1 MFKRLSLPDAS
12 AQKTVI
18 VYFDGRQVTAH
29 DGDTIAAAL
38 LSAGVEACRT
48 TPVSGSPRGPYCMM
62 GVCFECLVE
71 VDDIPNVQGCQVLVK
86 DGMQIR
92 SQHGAR
98 RLG

>member
-1 MFKRLSLPDAS
+1 MFKRLSLPDAP

-18 VYFDGRQVTAH
+18 VYFDGRQVTAK

-38 LSAGVEACRT
+38 LSAGVEVCRT

-71 VDDIPNVQGCQVLVK
+71 VDNIPNVQGCQVLVK
-86 DGMQIR
+86 EGMQIR
-92 SQHGAR
+92 SQNGAR

>member
-1 MFKRLSLPDAS
+1 MFKRLTLPDAPM
-12 AQKTVI
+12 QKTVI
-18 VYFDGRQVTAH
+18 VYFNGRQVTAQ

-38 LSAGVEACRT
+38 LAAGVEACRT
-48 TPVSGSPRGPYCMM
+48 TPVSGSQRGPYCMM

-71 VDDIPNVQGCQVLVK
+71 VDDVPNVQGCQVHVK